1 MVVFYYTSVAY
12 LDIALEVIHAL
23 KRAVNLHVVIEIA
36 PESRATNILNVGS
49 LDGLPTL
56 ATPEQVLDPATLQRF
71 QPYFEGCAAVHFF
84 VQQHPKTFSLA
95 MLRDCRTLAAHLT
108 ALRPD
113 VIHFDTAKA
122 RALGL
127 LPYLYGRYRNKV
139 CITIHD
145 PTPHSGE
152 FNWRN
157 ILVKKGFFP
166 KATGFLFY
174 SAISEKI
181 FQKIYPGYR
190 NKTAVIGMHA
200 YSFYRTYLP
209 IQEPER
215 NQIVFFGRIS
225 LYKGVD
231 IFLKA
236 IPLVLER
243 FPEQKFI
250 LAGAKSSGYE
260 LDTKVIEACKGQ
272 VELLLEHIPNDRLV
286 QIVAG
291 AKMVICP
298 YRDATQSGVLMT
310 AFACHTGVIASAVGA
325 FPEFIREGENGR
337 LCAPEDHVALAAAI
351 IETLEKREWE
361 SWVNQLASGEKANP
375 WLKET
380 QSILELYKR

>member
-23 KRAVNLHVVIEIA
+23 KHTVNLHVVIEIA
-36 PESRATNILNVGS
+36 PESRATNILNVPA
-49 LDGLPTL
+49 LEGLPTL
-56 ATPEQVLDPATLQRF
+56 AAPEQVLDPATLQRF

-95 MLRDCRTLAAHLT
+95 MLRDCRTLAKHLA

-127 LPYLYGRYRNKV
+127 LPFLYGRYRNKV

-174 SAISEKI
+174 SAFSEKI
-181 FQKIYPGYR
+181 FQQVYPNYR
-190 NKTAVIGMHA
+190 NKTAVTGMHA
-200 YSFYRTYLP
+200 YSFYRTYL
-209 IQEPER
+209 QAEEPER
-215 NQIVFFGRIS
+215 NRIVFFGRIS
-225 LYKGVD
+225 PYKGVD

-236 IPLVLER
+236 IPLVLEK
-243 FPEQKFI
+243 FPGEQFI
-250 LAGAKSSGYE
+250 LAGAKSSGYQ
-260 LDTKVIEACKGQ
+260 LDAAAIEACRGQ
-272 VELLLEHIPNDRLV
+272 VALQLEHIPNDRLV
-286 QIVAG
+286 KMVAG

-310 AFACHTGVIASAVGA
+310 AFACHTGVIATAVGA

-337 LCAPEDHVALAAAI
+337 LCAPEDHEALAEAIIQTLEHRDWESWTRRLAAA
-351 IETLEKREWE
+351 
-361 SWVNQLASGEKANP
+361 NQSNP
-375 WLKET
+375 WLQET
-380 QSILELYKR
+380 STILELYKR

>member
-23 KRAVNLHVVIEIA
+23 KQSVNLHVVVEIA

-56 ATPEQVLDPATLQRF
+56 AAPEQVLDPATLQRF
-71 QPYFEGCAAVHFF
+71 RPYFEGCAAVHFF

-108 ALRPD
+108 ALQPD

-127 LPYLYGRYRNKV
+127 LPFLYGRYRNKV

-145 PTPHSGE
+145 PTPHTGE

-174 SAISEKI
+174 SAFSEKI
-181 FQKIYPGYR
+181 FQQVYPKYR
-190 NKTAVIGMHA
+190 HKTAVIGMHA
-200 YSFYRTYLP
+200 YSFYRTYLNRG
-209 IQEPER
+209 ESER
-215 NQIVFFGRIS
+215 NRIVFFGRIS
-225 LYKGVD
+225 PYKGVD

-236 IPLVLER
+236 IPLVLEK
-243 FPEQKFI
+243 FPQEKFI
-250 LAGAKSSGYE
+250 LAGAKSAGFQ
-260 LDTKVIEACKGQ
+260 LDTADIEACKGQ
-272 VELLLEHIPNDRLV
+272 VELQLEHIPNERLV
-286 QIVAG
+286 NMVAS

-310 AFACHTGVIASAVGA
+310 AFACHTGVIAAAVGA

-337 LCAPEDHVALAAAI
+337 LCAAEDHVALAAAI
-351 IETLEKREWE
+351 IQTLEHRDWE
-361 SWVNQLASGEKANP
+361 NWTRRLASEDQSNP
-375 WLKET
+375 WLQET
-380 QSILELYKR
+380 TSILNLYKR